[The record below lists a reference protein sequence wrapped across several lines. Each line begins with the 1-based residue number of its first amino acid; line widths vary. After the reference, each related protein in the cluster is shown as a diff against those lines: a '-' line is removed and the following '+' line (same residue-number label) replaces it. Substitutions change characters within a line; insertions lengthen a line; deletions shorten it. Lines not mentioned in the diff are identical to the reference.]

1 METPSSDSPGSDN
14 AESTATGTGPE
25 TAPAPAADGAEPSA
39 PPIHDQ
45 SDVITGNARI
55 FLVVV
60 DGSPEM
66 EIALHYACRRAASTG
81 GRVALLHVIETG
93 ELQQW
98 AAVEDMIRDERRQE
112 AEKMMHKLAR
122 QVQKETERMA
132 ILHVREGSPRD
143 ELLKLIDGE
152 DTLSILVLAAAAGS
166 DGPGPLVSFLL
177 DKGLSRLNIP
187 VVIIPGGLS
196 EADIDG
202 LT

>member
-1 METPSSDSPGSDN
+1 MDTPSSDSPAPDTP
-14 AESTATGTGPE
+14 EST
-25 TAPAPAADGAEPSA
+25 APAADGAEPKA
-39 PPIHDQ
+39 PPTHDQ
-45 SDVITGNARI
+45 SDVITGTARTFI
-55 FLVVV
+55 LVV
-60 DGSPEM
+60 DGSSEM

-122 QVQKETERMA
+122 EVQKETDRMA

-152 DTLSILVLAAAAGS
+152 DSLSILVLAAAAGS
-166 DGPGPLVSFLL
+166 DGPGPLVTFLL